1 MLDSATYDVFDIG
14 VERTV
19 LINESGS

>member
-1 MLDSATYDVFDIG
+1 MLDSATYDIR

-19 LINESGS
+19 LMNRSGG